1 METLVIESVESFGC
15 ERVTVKGALF
25 CHMRLKYPTGDYGWY
40 QATMNGFSALQ
51 DDAVVERLEA
61 AYQVATADEGSQA

>member
-15 ERVTVKGALF
+15 ERVIVKGEFF
-25 CHMRLKYPTGDYGWY
+25 CHMRLTYPGAGDYGWY
-40 QATMNGFSALQ
+40 QATMNGFQTLA

-61 AYQVATADEGSQA
+61 AYQAKKGAVQ